1 MFYSL
6 LLNSSR
12 AAQRQLTCLYLDLLH
27 WPLWAYTYWGENSLF
42 FLLPVERTTSWWYSL
57 SSLFEENFWY
67 VFYASP
73 SPHFFFVYHKEKP
86 DYWNRFFLTV
96 CICSYSH
103 ICVCLFQ
110 FNFMFLLLWHRPV
123 KNDSSFKICR
133 KIFLMSSWL
142 NNPLKN
148 YFLFVRHCGLPTA
161 TQYKFWEFC
170 VLFWV
175 WVWKEDIYFLFRADW
190 NFFLGFKVK
199 MH

>member
-1 MFYSL
+1 MPLLRSAPLASL
-6 LLNSSR
+6 S
-12 AAQRQLTCLYLDLLH
+12 LYLLRR
-27 WPLWAYTYWGENSLF
+27 EQSLF
-42 FLLPVERTTSWWYSL
+42 PFASGKNYQLVVFFVFTIWRKLLIRFLCIPFTT
-57 SSLFEENFWY
+57 
-67 VFYASP
+67 
-73 SPHFFFVYHKEKP
+73 FFFVYHKEKP